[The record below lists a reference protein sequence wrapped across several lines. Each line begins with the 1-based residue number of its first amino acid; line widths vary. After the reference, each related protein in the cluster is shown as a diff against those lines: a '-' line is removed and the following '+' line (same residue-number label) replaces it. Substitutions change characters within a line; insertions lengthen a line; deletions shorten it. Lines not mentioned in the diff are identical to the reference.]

1 MLNRIHSVGGRA
13 TMDDHTERT
22 DRAGIW
28 PLLLGALVIA
38 GAGYY
43 VLSIG
48 IAAAPPF
55 IVLLLVGAIAT
66 VLHRLVEMLR
76 PSFDNFVSQALSA
89 IALMISILA
98 GIALVGWVLWV
109 LFATDT
115 NPLNRFLAAKET
127 PAQLASGFELALYLC
142 LACLALVHAAT
153 LWTIVRTNAFGPKS
167 DA

>member
-1 MLNRIHSVGGRA
+1 
-13 TMDDHTERT
+13 MDDHTERT

-28 PLLLGALVIA
+28 PLLLGALV
-38 GAGYY
+38 
-43 VLSIG
+43 
-48 IAAAPPF
+48 
-55 IVLLLVGAIAT
+55 
-66 VLHRLVEMLR
+66 
-76 PSFDNFVSQALSA
+76 
-89 IALMISILA
+89 A